1 MLKLDNNNGVCKGYK
16 LRFRSTKVLD
26 IYKEEGYFMKQNID
40 KFNKLTDLNYYSWY
54 LECDRNYAI
63 QILDKIL
70 NNDEININKTVF
82 MIRSD
87 SNSSKYVISFKLNTK
102 SSSLLDCQQVKHIN
116 IEMINNN
123 GLFEL
128 HKSNKYFVKIIN
140 QANNNNNNNKQ
151 KLQENN
157 TNSFN
162 LYTIE
167 NHRYFLSIVDL
178 VNFFTENPFLES
190 NKLAIAYRDALDTPL
205 YVTLANK
212 DFESKY
218 IIIAYFYFCQKLKN
232 LNKQRFSSSYFSM
245 DCLKLFEIQI
255 FLSQINFL

>member
-1 MLKLDNNNGVCKGYK
+1 MLKLDNNGVCKGYK

-26 IYKEEGYFMKQNID
+26 IYKEEGYFLKQNID
-40 KFNKLTDLNYYSWY
+40 KFNKSTDLNYYSWY

-87 SNSSKYVISFKLNTK
+87 SNSNKYVISFKLNSK
-102 SSSLLDCQQVKHIN
+102 SSSLDQQVKHIN
-116 IEMINNN
+116 IEMVNNNN

-128 HKSNKYFVKIIN
+128 HKSNKYFVRIIN
-140 QANNNNNNNKQ
+140 QANNKQ

-162 LYTIE
+162 LFTIE
-167 NHRYFLSIVDL
+167 NYRYFLSIVDL
-178 VNFFTENPFLES
+178 VNFFSENPFLES

-205 YVTLANK
+205 YVTVANK

-218 IIIAYFYFCQKLKN
+218 IYKYTIMIIFIT
-232 LNKQRFSSSYFSM
+232 
-245 DCLKLFEIQI
+245 EI
-255 FLSQINFL
+255 